1 MNSSAYEKLN
11 NFCARSYRENM
22 SIISPLTITYL
33 NQRVSQHQGG
43 QRNQR
48 NQRNQNHHRN
58 GNTLFAA
65 DTLPQQHFYRLA
77 AGLEADQQQHAL
89 ATNAARL
96 TSVSSTFSTFS
107 SFSTFSTFST
117 FLRPLKSQSVW
128 SFSEH
133 HQSSFLHQQ
142 NRWDTDQVPA
152 SYCPVSRKT
161 EMLPAASSR
170 DGNPSTISG

>member
-1 MNSSAYEKLN
+1 MTSSAYEKLN

-22 SIISPLTITYL
+22 SIISPLIITYL
-33 NQRVSQHQGG
+33 NQRVSQHPGG

-48 NQRNQNHHRN
+48 NQRNQNHHRG
-58 GNTLFAA
+58 GNTLLAA
-65 DTLPQQHFYRLA
+65 DPLPQQHFYRLA

-107 SFSTFSTFST
+107 T
-117 FLRPLKSQSVW
+117 FLRPLKSQSAW

-133 HQSSFLHQQ
+133 YQSSFLHQQ